1 MAEAI
6 NEGLL
11 DKLKTAIK
19 TSKAGAKAR
28 AAGDWFREKVKQAG
42 ARAKMKAVTPNQ
54 LLRRQPDDNILLGKM
69 FFYKYD
75 PKFAKKLPYWDMY
88 PLVFPFERAPG
99 GFYGLNL
106 HYIPPRDRAVLMDNL
121 NQYASNN
128 KYDQTTRLE
137 LSYRLLKRYGRAVP
151 CVKRY
156 LGDRIVSQT
165 VRIDADEWE
174 IAIFLPVERF
184 QKVRKVKSGKIV
196 GDFINGRTTYI
207 WCR

>member
-19 TSKAGAKAR
+19 TSTAGAKAR
-28 AAGDWFREKVKQAG
+28 AAGDWFREKVRQAG
-42 ARAKMKAVTPNQ
+42 ASAKMKAVTPNQ

-174 IAIFLPVERF
+174 VAIFLPVERF
-184 QKVRKVKSGKIV
+184 QKASKGEVWADSRR
-196 GDFINGRTTYI
+196 FY
-207 WCR
+207 

>member
-19 TSKAGAKAR
+19 TSTATAKAR
-28 AAGDWFREKVKQAG
+28 AAGDWFKEKIKQAG
-42 ARAKMKAVTPNQ
+42 ASARMRAVTPTQ
-54 LLRRQPDDNILLGKM
+54 LLRRQPDDDIMLGKM

-88 PLVFPFERAPG
+88 PLVFPFERAKG

-106 HYIPPRDRAVLMDNL
+106 HYIPPRDRAILMDSL
-121 NQYASNN
+121 NQYASND
-128 KYDQTTRLE
+128 KYDKSTRLE
-137 LSYRLLKRYGRAVP
+137 LTYGLLKRYGRAVP

-156 LGDRIVSQT
+156 LGDNVKSST

-184 QKVRKVKSGKIV
+184 QKESNKTVWADSR
-196 GDFINGRTTYI
+196 RYY
-207 WCR
+207 

>member
-19 TSKAGAKAR
+19 TSTAGAKAR
-28 AAGDWFREKVKQAG
+28 AAGDWFREKVRQAG
-42 ARAKMKAVTPNQ
+42 ASAKMKAVTPNQ

-128 KYDQTTRLE
+128 KYDKTTRLE

-174 IAIFLPVERF
+174 VAIFLPVERF
-184 QKVRKVKSGKIV
+184 QKASKGEVWADSRR
-196 GDFINGRTTYI
+196 FY
-207 WCR
+207 

>member
-19 TSKAGAKAR
+19 TSTAGAKAR
-28 AAGDWFREKVKQAG
+28 AAGDWFREKVRQAG
-42 ARAKMKAVTPNQ
+42 ARARMKAVTPNQ

-128 KYDQTTRLE
+128 KYDKTTRLE

-174 IAIFLPVERF
+174 VAIFLPVERF
-184 QKVRKVKSGKIV
+184 QKASKGTVWKDSRR
-196 GDFINGRTTYI
+196 FY
-207 WCR
+207 

>member
-42 ARAKMKAVTPNQ
+42 ASARMKAVTPNQ

-174 IAIFLPVERF
+174 VAIFLPVERF
-184 QKVRKVKSGKIV
+184 QKASKGEVWADSRR
-196 GDFINGRTTYI
+196 FY
-207 WCR
+207 

>member
-19 TSKAGAKAR
+19 TSTAGAKAR
-28 AAGDWFREKVKQAG
+28 AAGDWFKEKVRQAG
-42 ARAKMKAVTPNQ
+42 ASARMKAVTPNQ

-128 KYDQTTRLE
+128 KYDKTTRLE

-184 QKVRKVKSGKIV
+184 QKASKGEVWADSRR
-196 GDFINGRTTYI
+196 FY
-207 WCR
+207 

>member
-42 ARAKMKAVTPNQ
+42 ASAKMKAVTPNQ

-88 PLVFPFERAPG
+88 PLIFPFEKAPG

-128 KYDQTTRLE
+128 KYDKTTRLE

-174 IAIFLPVERF
+174 VAIFLPVERF
-184 QKVRKVKSGKIV
+184 QKASKGTVWADSRR
-196 GDFINGRTTYI
+196 FY
-207 WCR
+207 

>member
-19 TSKAGAKAR
+19 TSTAGAKAR
-28 AAGDWFREKVKQAG
+28 AAGDWFKEKVKQAG
-42 ARAKMKAVTPNQ
+42 ASAKMKAVTPNQ

-88 PLVFPFERAPG
+88 PLVFPFEKAPG

-184 QKVRKVKSGKIV
+184 QKASKGEVWKDSRR
-196 GDFINGRTTYI
+196 FY
-207 WCR
+207 

>member
-19 TSKAGAKAR
+19 TSTAGAKAR

-42 ARAKMKAVTPNQ
+42 ASAKMKAVTPNQ

-88 PLVFPFERAPG
+88 PLVFPFEKAPG

-184 QKVRKVKSGKIV
+184 QKASKGEVWKDSRR
-196 GDFINGRTTYI
+196 FY
-207 WCR
+207 

>member
-1 MAEAI
+1 MAELQ
-6 NEGLL
+6 EGFL

-28 AAGDWFREKVKQAG
+28 AAGNWFREKVKQAT
-42 ARAKMKAVTPNQ
+42 ASAKMGAVTPNQ
-54 LLRRQPDDNILLGKM
+54 LLKREAGGDIALGKM

-75 PKFAKKLPYWDMY
+75 PKFEKKLPYWDMY
-88 PLVFPFERAPG
+88 PLVFPFERAKG

-106 HYIPPRDRAVLMDNL
+106 HYLPPAQRATLMDQL
-121 NQYASNN
+121 NRYVSNERYDAS
-128 KYDQTTRLE
+128 TRLE
-137 LSYRLLKRYGRAVP
+137 ISYQVLKRFGRAIP

-156 LGDRIVSQT
+156 LSDHVRSNT

-184 QKVRKVKSGKIV
+184 QKRSKSYV
-196 GDFINGRTTYI
+196 WSQSSEYY
-207 WCR
+207 

>member
-42 ARAKMKAVTPNQ
+42 ASAKMKAVTPNQ

-88 PLVFPFERAPG
+88 PLVFPFEKAPG

-184 QKVRKVKSGKIV
+184 QKASKGTVWADSRR
-196 GDFINGRTTYI
+196 FY
-207 WCR
+207 

>member
-1 MAEAI
+1 MAEL

-28 AAGDWFREKVKQAG
+28 AAGDWFREKVKQATSS
-42 ARAKMKAVTPNQ
+42 ARMQAVTPNQ
-54 LLRRQPDDNILLGKM
+54 LIRRQPEDSIALGKM

-75 PKFAKKLPYWDMY
+75 PKWAKKLPYWDMY
-88 PLVFPFERAPG
+88 PLVFPFEKAPG

-106 HYIPPRDRAVLMDNL
+106 HYIPPRDRAILMDSL
-121 NQYASNN
+121 N
-128 KYDQTTRLE
+128 KYATNDRYDRTTRLN
-137 LSYRLLKRYGRAVP
+137 LSYQLLKRFGRAVP

-156 LGDRIVSQT
+156 LGDHVVSET

-184 QKVRKVKSGKIV
+184 QKEST
-196 GDFINGRTTYI
+196 RTVWKDSRRFY
-207 WCR
+207 